1 MSGILNTLGGIAAD
15 VAKGASAGSIVP
27 GVGTAI
33 GAIGGLALGIE
44 PAIGQWLFGKNAP
57 AVQQAVSDL
66 ATQVTGT
73 ADPQAQA
80 AALADAAVAAKMRI
94 GLAQIAAQQAEAGW
108 ADNVAELKATLSD
121 VSDARAQEVALTK
134 AGSPVQWAPVVIS
147 VVVLGT
153 FAAVLYVILTST
165 VPAGSAGLVNVL
177 LGTLATM
184 AVSVVSF
191 WVGSSSDS
199 RVKTHYMAQANAA
212 AARGAKP

>member
-1 MSGILNTLGGIAAD
+1 MSDMLGTAATIAED

-27 GVGTAI
+27 GFGTAI

-57 AVQQAVSDL
+57 AVQQAVSSL
-66 ATQVTGT
+66 ATSVTGT

-108 ADNVAELKATLSD
+108 QDHVNELTARLSD
-121 VSDARAQEVALTK
+121 VANARAQEEALTK

-147 VVVLGT
+147 VVVLVT
-153 FAAVLYVILTST
+153 FGVVVGALLLRA
-165 VPAGSAGLVNVL
+165 VPAGSEALINVL

-199 RVKTHYMAQANAA
+199 RVKTHYMAQASAA
-212 AARGAKP
+212 AARGKN

>member
-1 MSGILNTLGGIAAD
+1 MSDMLGTATTIAED

-33 GAIGGLALGIE
+33 GAIGGLAMGIE

-57 AVQQAVSDL
+57 AVQAAVSSL
-66 ATQVTGT
+66 ATSVTGT
-73 ADPQAQA
+73 TDPQEQA
-80 AALADAAVAAKMRI
+80 TALADAAVAAKMRI

-108 ADNVAELKATLSD
+108 QDHVDELTARLSD
-121 VSDARAQEVALTK
+121 VANARGQEEALTK

-147 VVVLGT
+147 VVVLAT
-153 FAAVLYVILTST
+153 FGAVVGALLLRA
-165 VPAGSAGLVNVL
+165 VPAGSEALINVL

-199 RVKTHYMAQANAA
+199 RVKTHYMAQASAA
-212 AARGAKP
+212 AARGKG

>member
-1 MSGILNTLGGIAAD
+1 MSDLLGTATTIAED

-33 GAIGGLALGIE
+33 GAIGGLAMGIE

-57 AVQQAVSDL
+57 AVQAAVSSL
-66 ATQVTGT
+66 ATSVTGT

-108 ADNVAELKATLSD
+108 QDHVNELTARLGDVAN
-121 VSDARAQEVALTK
+121 ARAQEEALTK

-147 VVVLGT
+147 AIVLIA
-153 FAAVLYVILTST
+153 FSAALYAVLTISI
-165 VPAGSAGLVNVL
+165 PAGSQELVNVL

-199 RVKTHYMAQANAA
+199 RVKTHYMAQASAA
-212 AARGAKP
+212 AARTKS